1 MRIALIG
8 RAAAVAVLAS
18 TAMAQAQTGAT
29 PEGCAELPADS
40 FEAAMLD
47 CDALQAPEPTAPP
60 PDLDSPPEVV
70 TEPVPEVVAPLPEPV
85 EQTVPAPET
94 EAPILETEVEPV
106 PQALEAALPDP
117 VEEIA
122 PAPDPE
128 LSSVPVPPS
137 RTDVVQVNGEPL
149 ADEEWLERYPL
160 SEPVDP
166 AEVVILE
173 EDVPADLPPPAANS
187 RYAVIDGMIVELD
200 PESYELLCLIRRAG
214 AVAQARELV
223 TEERDGDR
231 DEGEGNDRDRGN
243 REDDNRGDRGE
254 AQALDIPN
262 GHLPPPGSCRV
273 WYPDRPAG
281 HQPPPT
287 SCNVNVPA
295 GAVLIRG

>member
-8 RAAAVAVLAS
+8 CAAALAVLTS
-18 TAMAQAQTGAT
+18 TPMAQAQTART
-29 PEGCAELPADS
+29 VEDCAELPADS

-47 CDALQAPEPTAPP
+47 CDALQAPEPTAPL
-60 PDLDSPPEVV
+60 PDLDNPPEVV
-70 TEPVPEVVAPLPEPV
+70 TEPRPTSAPLADPVEQPVPAPKPTAPLLENEIEPVPEV
-85 EQTVPAPET
+85 
-94 EAPILETEVEPV
+94 
-106 PQALEAALPDP
+106 LEAALPDP

-137 RTDVVQVNGEPL
+137 RTDVVQVDGEPL

-160 SEPVDP
+160 REPVDP
-166 AEVVILE
+166 AEVVILD
-173 EDVPADLPPPAANS
+173 EDVPADLPPPSADS

-200 PESYELLCLIRRAG
+200 PESYELLRLIRSAAG
-214 AVAQARELV
+214 VAQAPEPFMDERE
-223 TEERDGDR
+223 
-231 DEGEGNDRDRGN
+231 EGEGNDRDRDD
-243 REDDNRGDRGE
+243 REDENRGDRGE

-262 GHLPPPGSCRV
+262 GHRPRPRSCRV
-273 WYPDRPAG
+273 WYADRPRG

-287 SCNVNVPA
+287 SCNVDVPA